1 MNKHTPEKPSLT
13 HYVIL
18 QGHLRQRSAS
28 VTWLLYVDIYYV
40 CPLLF
45 GINGLFKGDNCM
57 ENLRSICVCMKCP
70 QVKQLSW
77 TFKAVWIRNYTNVD
91 LSKAITL
98 QSSVRQAQFYSLTV
112 ENKWIFQKNVL
123 WDFGD
128 LVAGLLLYLWWYVM
142 SHRLASFSV
151 L

>member
-1 MNKHTPEKPSLT
+1 MNNEQAHSRKAKPHPLCDITGSSEAE
-13 HYVIL
+13 
-18 QGHLRQRSAS
+18 GQRLSRDYCMS
-28 VTWLLYVDIYYV
+28 IYYV

-45 GINGLFKGDNCM
+45 GINGLFIGDNSM
-57 ENLRSICVCMKCP
+57 GNLRSICVCMKCP

-77 TFKAVWIRNYTNVD
+77 TFKAVWIRNYTNVN

-123 WDFGD
+123 ETLEIW
-128 LVAGLLLYLWWYVM
+128 
-142 SHRLASFSV
+142 
-151 L
+151 